1 MGGQWAILMSA
12 LTQILNFQVGRFI
25 SGVIVIQH
33 YPTREEQAE
42 TKVWCSKESQA
53 IVKRPGRNRECGEG
67 RRRRQTVVSVKHFL
81 CTQHVWR
88 VICYLLY
95 LHLNFLPEISSLF
108 LHTGLLRLRDMCSW
122 EGLSEDSTWALSQ
135 EKQTLSQHPSS
146 HFFIK
151 HTHSLSLG
159 RSRGLEE
166 SVVLTV
172 LPIFLAGSLQQSS
185 CPTHTRFWVPHPGQ
199 GEK

>member
-1 MGGQWAILMSA
+1 MERAEGGDKQWYLLS
-12 LTQILNFQVGRFI
+12 TFCVPN
-25 SGVIVIQH
+25 
-33 YPTREEQAE
+33 
-42 TKVWCSKESQA
+42 
-53 IVKRPGRNRECGEG
+53 
-67 RRRRQTVVSVKHFL
+67 
-81 CTQHVWR
+81 VWR

-199 GEK
+199 GKK